1 MIVGN
6 PNNDFFDENP
16 MLKFKEF
23 FYNISE
29 EENSSDICWALYL
42 LEYPDSPLYNVP
54 KKDRIIEVQNTYFEG
69 KKLPDIE
76 KWRQEFLSA
85 TMPKE
90 YLLYKIAYD
99 KLEALTYNLETKD
112 LDDEK
117 EWRQTVVLMEKLS
130 KIWDSM
136 EALKTRYDEVVSKSA
151 VKGGGSMSARERRG

>member
-6 PNNDFFDENP
+6 PKNDFFEENP

-29 EENSSDICWALYL
+29 EDNYSDICWALYL

-54 KKDRIIEVQNTYFEG
+54 KKDRIEEVRKTYFEG
-69 KKLPDIE
+69 KDMPDID
-76 KWRQEFLSA
+76 KWRKGFLTA

-99 KLEALTYNLETKD
+99 KLEDLTFNLESKD

-136 EALKTRYDEVVSKSA
+136 EALKTRYDEVVSKST
-151 VKGGGSMSARERRG
+151 VKGGGSMSAREKR